1 MPSSRIARQKHAA
14 GKAIFAPMTSLDT
27 ANDVLDAQ
35 ISHERMRARTDV
47 TPNQQLELDIVPP
60 HDDVHTMSN
69 VERK

>member
-1 MPSSRIARQKHAA
+1 
-14 GKAIFAPMTSLDT
+14 MTSLDT